1 VLSQLDLVAT
11 RMSIPLPGNFGQRL
25 VAVCAALVL
34 ASAALAEPASRARVL
49 VQTTL
54 AAGLRHYEAKAVW
67 DRMQPGDPLELVR
80 ESANP
85 HDQNAVRVDWDGH
98 VLGYLPQADNA
109 DIARQLDRGQSLKAR
124 IVKLAK
130 YRNHRRKLE
139 VEIYIE
145 L

>member
-1 VLSQLDLVAT
+1 VSQLDLVAT
-11 RMSIPLPGNFGQRL
+11 PMSIPLPGSFGQRI
-25 VAVCAALVL
+25 VAVLSALVL
-34 ASAALAEPASRARVL
+34 ASVVLAEPAPKARVL

-67 DRMQPGDPLELVR
+67 DRLQPGDPLELVR

-85 HDQNAVRVDWDGH
+85 HDRNAVRVDWDGH

-109 DIARQLDRGQSLKAR
+109 DVARQLDRGQLLRAR
-124 IVKLAK
+124 IAKLAK

>member
-1 VLSQLDLVAT
+1 VSQLDLVAT
-11 RMSIPLPGNFGQRL
+11 PMSIPVTGNFGQRIV
-25 VAVCAALVL
+25 VAFTALVL
-34 ASAALAEPASRARVL
+34 ASTALAEPAPRARVL

-67 DRMQPGDPLELVR
+67 DRLQPGDPLELVR
-80 ESANP
+80 ESSNP
-85 HDQNAVRVDWDGH
+85 HDRNAVRVDWDGH
-98 VLGYLPQADNA
+98 VLGYLPQSDNA

-139 VEIYIE
+139 IEIYVE

>member
-1 VLSQLDLVAT
+1 
-11 RMSIPLPGNFGQRL
+11 MSIPLAGYLGQRIL
-25 VAVCAALVL
+25 VVCATLAL
-34 ASAALAEPASRARVL
+34 ASAALAEPVPRARVL

-67 DRMQPGDPLELVR
+67 NRMQPGDPLELVR
-80 ESANP
+80 EPANP

-109 DIARQLDRGQSLKAR
+109 DVARQLDRGQSLKAR

>member
-1 VLSQLDLVAT
+1 VSQLDLVAT
-11 RMSIPLPGNFGQRL
+11 RMSIPLTGKFGQRI
-25 VAVCAALVL
+25 VAVCVALVL
-34 ASAALAEPASRARVL
+34 AGAALAEPTPRARVL

-67 DRMQPGDPLELVR
+67 DRLQPGDPLELVR

-109 DIARQLDRGQSLKAR
+109 DVARQLDRGQSLKAR

-139 VEIYIE
+139 IEIYVE

>member
-1 VLSQLDLVAT
+1 M
-11 RMSIPLPGNFGQRL
+11 RIPLPGNLGQRA
-25 VAVCAALVL
+25 VAAVL
-34 ASAALAEPASRARVL
+34 ALALAGTVLADPAPKARVL

-67 DRMQPGDPLELVR
+67 DRMQAGDPLLLVR
-80 ESANP
+80 EPANA
-85 HDQNAVRVDWDGH
+85 HDPNAVRVDWDGH

-109 DIARQLDRGQSLKAR
+109 DIARQLDRGQPLKAR
-124 IVKLAK
+124 IAKLAK

>member
-1 VLSQLDLVAT
+1 
-11 RMSIPLPGNFGQRL
+11 MEKSIPLPGGFGQRV
-25 VAVCAALVL
+25 VAVCAALAFASVVL
-34 ASAALAEPASRARVL
+34 AETAPRARVL

-54 AAGLRHYEAKAVW
+54 AAGLSHYEAKAVW
-67 DRMQPGDPLELVR
+67 DRLQPGDPLELVR

-85 HDQNAVRVDWDGH
+85 HDRNAVRVDWDGH
-98 VLGYLPQADNA
+98 VLGYLPQADNV
-109 DIARQLDRGQSLKAR
+109 DVARQLDRGQSLKAR

-139 VEIYIE
+139 LEIYIE

>member
-98 VLGYLPQADNA
+98 VLGYVPQADNA

-139 VEIYIE
+139 LEIYLE